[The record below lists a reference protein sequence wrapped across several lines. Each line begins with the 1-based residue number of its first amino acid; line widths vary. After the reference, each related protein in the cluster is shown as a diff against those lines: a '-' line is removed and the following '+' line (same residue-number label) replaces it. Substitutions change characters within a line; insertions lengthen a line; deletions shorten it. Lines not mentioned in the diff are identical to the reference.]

1 MSWNMKGNWFEACAS
16 EGHCSFYFGR
26 DREEPCRQFVLFQIK
41 EGQINNV
48 DIGGML
54 VITVT
59 DLFSRKAA
67 DVIAKGGEG
76 GIYIS
81 DTATEEQRKA
91 LEPFFVNNV
100 MGFSLVRKPLGVSF
114 VDINLT
120 QDDNTYH
127 ITMPFG
133 ECKMSLTPGADGKNP
148 QFIENSPF
156 SFFFSNIKICNTHFW
171 KYNDFERDWEFTNR
185 SGALAEFDLKGG

>member
-1 MSWNMKGNWFEACAS
+1 MAWNIKGVWHESCAS

-26 DREEPCRQFVLFQIK
+26 DREEPCKQFVLFQIE

-67 DVIAKGGEG
+67 DVVAKGGEG

-91 LEPFFVNNV
+91 LE
-100 MGFSLVRKPLGVSF
+100 SF
-114 VDINLT
+114 L
-120 QDDNTYH
+120 
-127 ITMPFG
+127 
-133 ECKMSLTPGADGKNP
+133 
-148 QFIENSPF
+148 
-156 SFFFSNIKICNTHFW
+156 
-171 KYNDFERDWEFTNR
+171 
-185 SGALAEFDLKGG
+185 